1 MRLTTFAIFAA
12 LIGCSGPV
20 VTRARDVAPARWG
33 STSVELVDEG
43 GRVLPTFTHGGRT
56 YVLGALGHR
65 YFVRVRNGSGARIE
79 VVASVDGRD
88 VLDGAPAE
96 WSKRGYL
103 VDAYGTLTIDGY
115 RLSQDAVAAFRF
127 SSVPRSYAALEGDP
141 RDVGVIGVAVF
152 REREAPRAQRPVER
166 ELRSEAAP
174 APPRS
179 APARRGPVVE
189 RACTGPGGGE
199 QATRPRDRVRRGARV
214 PRAAGLLPAR
224 QRAAGRDPHA
234 ALRRPGRAARRR
246 SRRRW
251 TVPGGRAAELRR
263 SVPAGHRVREAASRL
278 VAGALSS
285 RAAVHAPDTS
295 RAVSLGARR
304 PGQGS
309 PRERFLD
316 ALVARP
322 VQARKDV
329 TLSSR
334 TSDSPDGHRLLLKG
348 AARDVPGGK

>member
-1 MRLTTFAIFAA
+1 VARAQILFAPGSFTGGKEEVMRLTTFAIFAA

-33 STSVELVDEG
+33 SYSVELVDEG

-152 REREAPRAQRPVER
+152 RERAAPRVQRPVER

-174 APPRS
+174 APLRS
-179 APARRGPVVE
+179 APADAGRSSSAPAPGQAEASKRPGLGTEFGEEHESHVRQVSFQ
-189 RACTGPGGGE
+189 RAS
-199 QATRPRDRVRRGARV
+199 TRPDVILTLRYDDRAGL
-214 PRAAGLLPAR
+214 RAAGV
-224 QRAAGRDPHA
+224 D
-234 ALRRPGRAARRR
+234 
-246 SRRRW
+246 
-251 TVPGGRAAELRR
+251 VDGGCPEVELRSSADPFR
-263 SVPAGHRVREAASRL
+263 RDTGYAKPPRGW
-278 VAGALSS
+278 S
-285 RAAVHAPDTS
+285 RAP
-295 RAVSLGARR
+295 
-304 PGQGS
+304 
-309 PRERFLD
+309 
-316 ALVARP
+316 
-322 VQARKDV
+322 
-329 TLSSR
+329 
-334 TSDSPDGHRLLLKG
+334 
-348 AARDVPGGK
+348 